1 MFLPKITVRSHER
14 VLAYRDGR
22 LERVLGPGR
31 HRRRTRTQLVRVDV
45 RERIVTLAPQE
56 VLTSDGVGLRV
67 TAALVWSVT
76 DPVAFQET
84 SESPDGM
91 VYLAAQIGLREAL
104 AGLDVDTVLTS
115 GRRSV
120 VESVTSAAAAA
131 GGPVGITVREA
142 VLKDVLLPPE
152 VRAAYAQLVSARQRG
167 KAQLEAARAETAAL
181 RSLANGAK
189 LLDEHPGL
197 AKLRLVQALPPG
209 SSVRVTLG
217 E

>member
-1 MFLPKITVRSHER
+1 MFLRRVTVGSHER
-14 VLAYRDGR
+14 VLTYRDGR
-22 LERVLGPGR
+22 LERVLDPGR
-31 HRRRTRTQLVRVDV
+31 HLRRTRTKLARVDV

-56 VLTSDGVGLRV
+56 VLTSDGVSLRV

-76 DPVAFQET
+76 DPVAFQERA
-84 SESPDGM
+84 EAPDAV

-120 VESVTSAAAAA
+120 AETVTSAAAAA
-131 GGPVGITVREA
+131 GHSVGITVREA
-142 VLKDVLLPPE
+142 VLKDVLLPSE
-152 VRAAYAQLVSARQRG
+152 LRAAYAQLVSARHHG

-181 RSLANGAK
+181 RSLANGAR

-209 SSVRVTLG
+209 SSLRITLDG
-217 E
+217 